1 MKFCSAI
8 FLPAV
13 AVAALA
19 LGCGPQPSAPGGSA
33 TNSTVPTAA
42 AAVSSTNAGR
52 PATEFATNV
61 IAYDARGILRELRA
75 GGTKAL
81 IAHEEIPGYMEAMVM
96 LLDVRD
102 TNELAGISAG
112 DQITFRLLTTDT
124 DAWIDRLKRTGLR
137 VVVAPPDDGDLG
149 PEEELTPG
157 APLPD
162 CTLTNQ
168 AGRAFRLSDFKG
180 QALAFTFIFTRC
192 PLPTFC
198 PRMTSHFGAVQ
209 KALLADSSR
218 TNWHLLSISFDPEFD
233 TPAQLAAYSR
243 MHQPDPAHWTFATG
257 PTDVI
262 RKFGRNF
269 GLYFARDGGSFNH
282 NIRTVVVNPEGRVQK
297 VFPANEWQPEELVT
311 ELKAAIKPPQ

>member
-1 MKFCSAI
+1 MKFCSAT
-8 FLPAV
+8 FLPVV
-13 AVAALA
+13 ALAALA
-19 LGCGPQPSAPGGSA
+19 LGCGPQPSGSSGLA
-33 TNSTVPTAA
+33 TNSTAPAVTAT
-42 AAVSSTNAGR
+42 VTSTNAGR
-52 PATEFATNV
+52 PAPEFPTNV

-102 TNELAGISAG
+102 ANELTGISAG

-168 AGRAFRLSDFKG
+168 AGRVFRLSDFKG

-198 PRMTSHFGAVQ
+198 PRMNSHFSAAQ
-209 KALLADSSR
+209 RALLADSSQ

-243 MHQPDPAHWTFATG
+243 MYQPDAAHWTFATG

-262 RKFGRNF
+262 RKLGRNF
-269 GLYFARDGGSFNH
+269 GLYFNRDGGSINH
-282 NIRTVVVNPEGRVQK
+282 NVRTVVVNPAGRIQK
-297 VFPANEWQPEELVT
+297 IFAGNEWQPQEL
-311 ELKAAIKPPQ
+311 AAEMKSAMNATP